1 MKFFGEKVGEKLG
14 ERENC
19 VEKILW
25 QKLIKEVGVKSLVE
39 NLVDQSF
46 IEKVDGK
53 KKKKNRDIFLE
64 IF

>member
-1 MKFFGEKVGEKLG
+1 M
-14 ERENC
+14 
-19 VEKILW
+19 EKILW
-25 QKLIKEVGVKSLVE
+25 QKLIKEMGVKSLVE

-64 IF
+64 FF